1 MEFWAR
7 RGLPAWLLLPL
18 AGVFAAVVAMRRL
31 AYRRGWLSRQRLPVP
46 VIVVGNI
53 SVGGTGKTPLLT
65 MLAPALRA
73 RGYRPGI
80 VARGYGGR
88 SSHWPRAVLAD
99 SDPHEVGD
107 EPVLLA
113 TLTGCPLSV
122 GPDRVAA
129 ARALLAQHDC
139 DLILS
144 DDGLQHYRLARDVE
158 IIVIDA
164 RRRLGNRWPLPA
176 GPLREPPSRLQQA
189 DFIVINGGEAADAW
203 SMRLSG
209 TRCIG
214 LGSAEDCELDALRG
228 RTVHAVAGIGDP
240 ERFFSALEA
249 AGLTIERHAFPDH
262 HAYTPADVDF
272 GAAASVLMTGK
283 DAVKCR
289 HFCLPG
295 AVRWLAVEAELQAGF
310 VEALCARLPAPAMHD
325 RFPNEESTWT

>member
-129 ARALLAQHDC
+129 ARALLAEHDC

-289 HFCLPG
+289 HFRLPG

-310 VEALCARLPAPAMHD
+310 VEALCARLPAPAMRD